1 MSFILSVVWNGMPA
15 PEEPASPD
23 RERMDAISAALGRL
37 AKSQDEVAQRQ
48 EEMVRRQDE
57 IVQHQ
62 EELDQRLMRI
72 EAAVGLAAV
81 LPTAT
86 ARPEPEPVAA
96 APPPR
101 LTPPPLPRI
110 PPPLPQEVPSVSP
123 DVNTSPELGLETT
136 FGLGWLNRVAVV
148 TLIFGVGFLFK
159 YAVDSQ
165 WIGPAMRVALGIAA
179 ATISL
184 FLGEWISLRGQ
195 KTFARGLTGL
205 GLALLYLSFY
215 AGFSFYHLLPQA
227 TAFLLMCLT
236 TAAAAML
243 ALHYDSQV
251 VALLGLAGG
260 YLTPVLLSTGE
271 NHMWVLAAYTSM
283 LNLGALAIARMKRW
297 PPLEYLAWPATALLI
312 LGWASDWLDDETR
325 LAAWG
330 WLSLS
335 FALFFAA
342 SVLGAR
348 LWLLAVNT
356 GAYFAGTYVLLDH
369 QYHSSMGAF
378 TLALAVPH
386 ALLAKAVWNND
397 RRLGEFAAAVAAALL
412 TLAIPIQFVGF
423 RITMLWSLEA
433 AALAWVGAR
442 FDRPRLQTSTSLVF
456 TLVLVRLVTLD
467 SATYSI
473 DYAYTAFAN
482 RRFLTFAVAA
492 ASLWI
497 ASRFARTRE
506 SQCVSY
512 AAGHL
517 VMLWAL
523 GLEVAGWAG
532 RTSDRQDVANVVS
545 TGISILMAVY
555 ASALVVAGVA
565 LRSALNRILG
575 LGLFALVIL
584 KLYLLDVWSLSR
596 GFRITAFLALGG
608 LLLLVSY
615 LYSRYKPALER
626 LWRPETAEH
635 EAPPEDP
642 SAQERSPV

>member
-1 MSFILSVVWNGMPA
+1 LI
-15 PEEPASPD
+15 
-23 RERMDAISAALGRL
+23 GR
-37 AKSQDEVAQRQ
+37 QN
-48 EEMVRRQDE
+48 EM
-57 IVQHQ
+57 
-62 EELDQRLMRI
+62 DQRLLRI
-72 EAAVGLAAV
+72 EAAVGLAAAEA
-81 LPTAT
+81 PAT
-86 ARPEPEPVAA
+86 APEPGLLAA
-96 APPPR
+96 ALTPPPTGPPLS
-101 LTPPPLPRI
+101 LTPPPLPPEISRAW
-110 PPPLPQEVPSVSP
+110 P
-123 DVNTSPELGLETT
+123 DQNTSPEPALETK

-165 WIGPAMRVALGIAA
+165 WIGPAMRVALGVAA
-179 ATISL
+179 ATLSL

-215 AGFSFYHLLPQA
+215 AGFGFYHLLPQA

-243 ALHYDSQV
+243 ALHYDSQA

-271 NHMWVLAAYTSM
+271 NHMWVLAGYTSM
-283 LNLGALAIARMKRW
+283 LNLGALAIAGVKRW
-297 PPLEYLAWPATALLI
+297 PALEYLAWPATGLLF
-312 LGWASDWLDDETR
+312 LGWGSQWLDDETR

-342 SVLGAR
+342 SVIGAR
-348 LWLLAVNT
+348 LWLLALNT
-356 GAYFAGTYVLLDH
+356 GAYFAGTYLLLDH

-378 TLALAVPH
+378 TLALALPH
-386 ALLAKAVWNND
+386 ALLAKAVWNRD
-397 RRLGEFAAAVAAALL
+397 RRVGELAAGIAAVLL

-433 AALAWVGAR
+433 AALTWVGAR
-442 FDRPRLQTSTSLVF
+442 FQQSRLQAGALLLFGLVF
-456 TLVLVRLVTLD
+456 IRLLTVDAEMYSLPQSYSALV
-467 SATYSI
+467 
-473 DYAYTAFAN
+473 N
-482 RRFLTFAVAA
+482 QRFLTFAVAA

-497 ASRFARTRE
+497 ASRFAQIRE
-506 SQCVSY
+506 FQTATY
-512 AAGHL
+512 GAGHL
-517 VMLWAL
+517 VLLWAL
-523 GLEVAGWAG
+523 GMEIAGWAR
-532 RTSDRQDVANVVS
+532 RTSDPQDFSNVES

-565 LRSALNRILG
+565 LRSAINRILG
-575 LGLFALVIL
+575 LGLFALVIV

-615 LYSRYKPALER
+615 LYSRFKPALER
-626 LWRPETAEH
+626 LWRPETAET
-635 EAPPEDP
+635 EAPPEDR
-642 SAQERSPV
+642 AGERSSI